1 MASDFRARS
10 LGHALRY
17 KGNAGMWTW
26 LLHRV
31 TGLGILAFL
40 IIHVIDTAVVVYWPD
55 FYDHTLDIYRSP
67 LFRVAELLI
76 FFAVLYHALNGLRI
90 IIQDFWPIAMMHQR
104 RMAWAVSAITAVLI
118 LPVAWIMLAP
128 LFGLR
133 PEPGTERHE
142 RRMRERGAVER
153 VYLPTGPETGV
164 VVEAGATMGTEGGR

>member
-1 MASDFRARS
+1 MASEFRARS

-17 KGNAGMWTW
+17 RGNAGMWTW

-31 TGLGILAFL
+31 TGLGVLAFL

-67 LFRVAELLI
+67 LFRVAELAI
-76 FFAVLYHALNGLRI
+76 FFAVLFHALNGLRI
-90 IIQDFWPIAMMHQR
+90 IVQDLWPIAMLHQR
-104 RMAWAVSAITAVLI
+104 RLAWAAAGLSAVLI

-142 RRMRERGAVER
+142 RRMQERGTVQAPAAPTPAPVAVEAAR
-153 VYLPTGPETGV
+153 
-164 VVEAGATMGTEGGR
+164 

>member
-1 MASDFRARS
+1 MASEYRARS
-10 LGHALRY
+10 LGNALRY

-40 IIHVIDTAVVVYWPD
+40 IIHVVETAAVVYWPD
-55 FYDHTLDIYRSP
+55 FYDEALNLYRSP
-67 LFRVAELLI
+67 LFRFAELLI
-76 FFAVLYHALNGLRI
+76 FFSVLYHALNGLRI
-90 IIQDFWPIAMMHQR
+90 IVQDFWPIAMLHQR
-104 RMAWAVSAITAVLI
+104 RLAWAAAGLSAVLI

-142 RRMRERGAVER
+142 QRLREREQAYELQVQAPSSQAVAP
-153 VYLPTGPETGV
+153 VSL
-164 VVEAGATMGTEGGR
+164 EGGR